1 MAPRLVLFT
10 NYRSSAA
17 WRVRIA
23 LNLKGLTY
31 ESKTIDLLNWKGAAA
46 DEAKSFNPAGRIP
59 VLIHDD
65 LVLTESLAIVEYIDE
80 VFEGP
85 KLLPTDP
92 VARANARAVALHVAC
107 GIQPLQIV
115 RTTRRV
121 DEIAG
126 AGKGAEWN
134 AYWIKLGLDELEEMV
149 KKTAGKY
156 SVGDVVTIGDTVIPS
171 ILYNARRWNVD
182 LSSMP
187 TLLSIE
193 KHLEVLSAF
202 AAAHPTQQPDA
213 PKQ

>member
-1 MAPRLVLFT
+1 MAPHLILFT

-23 LNLKGLTY
+23 LNLKGLAY
-31 ESKTIDLLNWKGAAA
+31 ESKTVDLQNWKGTAA
-46 DEAKSFNPAGRIP
+46 DEAKSLNPSGRIP
-59 VLIHDD
+59 VLIHDGR
-65 LVLTESLAIVEYIDE
+65 VLTESLAIVEYIEE

-92 VARANARAVALHVAC
+92 VARAKARAVALHVTC
-107 GIQPLQIV
+107 GIQPLHIQ

-126 AGKGAEWN
+126 SGKGAEWN
-134 AYWIKLGLDELEEMV
+134 AYWIKRGLDELEEMV

-156 SVGDVVTIGDTVIPS
+156 SVGDAVTIGDVVIPS
-171 ILYNARRWNVD
+171 MLYNARRWKVD
-182 LSSMP
+182 LSLMT

-193 KHLEVLSAF
+193 KHLELLPAF